1 MAQKNRELSQF
12 GSFLEVDNTNKN
24 IGITTQA
31 TPYVGI
37 GTTNPTAKL
46 HVVGDTNVSGIIS
59 ATGYYLNGNELV
71 DAAIQTWII
80 NDSNIYYSTG
90 NVGIG
95 SSIPGS
101 KLTVAG
107 DITVTGPITGSDLS
121 VSGIATASR
130 FVSTVTSGTAP
141 LTVTSTTQVSNL
153 NASLLAGKSAP
164 AGDIVGT
171 TDNQVLTN
179 KTLTS
184 PVISS
189 IVNGAF
195 TSTIPSVN
203 GTLVSTGSTGTVT
216 SNMIADLNIV
226 NADVAVGAGITY
238 GKLSLTNSILNTDI
252 AVGAGIT
259 YGKLSLTS
267 SITNADIATGAGISV
282 SKLSASTISGIALG
296 SNLATLTFGTYLTGT
311 SYNGS
316 TAVTIATNATSA
328 NTTSTIVA
336 RDGSGDF
343 TAGTITATS
352 FVGNGSGL
360 TGLTGAGATI
370 TSVTTSS
377 TNSAFKVP
385 FANTTA
391 NTTGNYALLQDS
403 GSTFTYNPSTDT
415 LTAGTFSGSLSGT
428 ATNATNTTITN
439 NTSTNASYY
448 PTFVSGTSGDLGQTV
463 SSTKLTFNPSTGTLT
478 CTDLNSTSDIN
489 LKENIKTVENSLDTL
504 TQLRGVSFDWK
515 ETGRSSYGVIAQ
527 ELEEILP
534 DLVNTGEVKSVNYN
548 GIIGV
553 LIEAV
558 KELKKEIEELKRH
571 K

>member
-1 MAQKNRELSQF
+1 MSAVRNRELSQF
-12 GSFLEVDNTNKN
+12 GSFIHIDDQSRS
-24 IGITTQA
+24 IGITTGP
-31 TPYVGI
+31 TPNVGI
-37 GTTNPTAKL
+37 GTTSPSVKFEVIGNTNIGGNLTVTGGSINATSFIL
-46 HVVGDTNVSGIIS
+46 NGDPLIDAAIDRWTSGSGSDI
-59 ATGYYLNGNELV
+59 YRLNGN
-71 DAAIQTWII
+71 I
-80 NDSNIYYSTG
+80 
-90 NVGIG
+90 GIG
-95 SSIPGS
+95 TSVISQ
-101 KLTVAG
+101 KLTVLGNVSAG
-107 DITVTGPITGSDLS
+107 QFI
-121 VSGIATASR
+121 
-130 FVSTVTSGTAP
+130 STVTSGTAP

-238 GKLSLTNSILNTDI
+238 GKLSLTNSIVNADI
-252 AVGAGIT
+252 FTNAGIT
-259 YGKLSLTS
+259 YGKLSLS
-267 SITNADIATGAGISV
+267 NSITNADIATGAGISV
-282 SKLSASTISGIALG
+282 SKLSASTISGITLG

-343 TAGTITATS
+343 TAGTITATD
-352 FVGNGSGL
+352 F
-360 TGLTGAGATI
+360 
-370 TSVTTSS
+370 
-377 TNSAFKVP
+377 
-385 FANTTA
+385 
-391 NTTGNYALLQDS
+391 
-403 GSTFTYNPSTDT
+403 
-415 LTAGTFSGSLSGT
+415 
-428 ATNATNTTITN
+428 
-439 NTSTNASYY
+439 
-448 PTFVSGTSGDLGQTV
+448 
-463 SSTKLTFNPSTGTLT
+463 
-478 CTDLNSTSDIN
+478 NSTSDIN
-489 LKENIKTVENSLDTL
+489 LKENVSTVENALETISA
-504 TQLRGVSFDWK
+504 LRGVSFDWK
-515 ETGRSSYGVIAQ
+515 ETGRGSYGVIAQ
-527 ELEEILP
+527 ELEEVLP
-534 DLVNTGEVKSVNYN
+534 DLVKNGEVKSVNYN
-548 GIIGV
+548 GLIGV

-558 KELKKEIEELKRH
+558 KELKKEIEELKNT

>member
-12 GSFLEVDNTNKN
+12 GSFLEVDNANKN

-71 DAAIQTWII
+71 NATLQTETWDI
-80 NDSNIYYSTG
+80 NDSNIYRSTG

-101 KLTVAG
+101 KLTVSG
-107 DITVTGPITGSDLS
+107 DITATGAIAATGTITGSGVS
-121 VSGIATASR
+121 VSGISTASR
-130 FVSTVTSGTAP
+130 FVSTVTTGTAP

-153 NASLLAGKSAP
+153 NASLLAGKTPPS
-164 AGDIVGT
+164 GDLVGT

-179 KTLTS
+179 KTLTN

-203 GTLVSTGSTGTVT
+203 GTLVSTGSTGSVT

-238 GKLSLTNSILNTDI
+238 GKLSLTNSIKAADI

-259 YGKLSLTS
+259 YGKLSLS
-267 SITNADIATGAGISV
+267 NSITNADIATGASISV

-316 TAVTIATNATSA
+316 TAVTIATNATSS

-336 RDGSGDF
+336 RDASGDF
-343 TAGTITATS
+343 TAGTITATD
-352 FVGNGSGL
+352 F
-360 TGLTGAGATI
+360 
-370 TSVTTSS
+370 
-377 TNSAFKVP
+377 
-385 FANTTA
+385 
-391 NTTGNYALLQDS
+391 
-403 GSTFTYNPSTDT
+403 
-415 LTAGTFSGSLSGT
+415 
-428 ATNATNTTITN
+428 
-439 NTSTNASYY
+439 
-448 PTFVSGTSGDLGQTV
+448 
-463 SSTKLTFNPSTGTLT
+463 
-478 CTDLNSTSDIN
+478 NSTSDIN
-489 LKENIKTVENSLDTL
+489 LKENIKTVENSLNTL

-534 DLVNTGEVKSVNYN
+534 DLVTNGEVKSVNYN
-548 GIIGV
+548 GLIGV

-558 KELKKEIEELKRH
+558 KELKKEIEELKST